1 MSSSLRKDAVAK
13 LIHYMGNR
21 PEASKGIYTGHVR
34 LLRKNISAQISPSQL
49 RPNTDAQ
56 LIKALTLHPQYDDKW
71 DAICLHMTKWAKSK
85 SSTAIKQRWL
95 MQPTTIQKNNREWSI
110 KWTSNS
116 RLIPSGK
123 SVDIETTMKTA
134 MSEEVVTAYI
144 KAFDAFDEE
153 FLSSP
158 EYEHGIEREVSF
170 RSPPPA
176 GPNQE
181 IPLLETGNFRT
192 GVTTDI
198 KQTNL
203 KGQKGSYTDISIKKS
218 MKEAVQKA
226 MKMVGNFSAKDLIC
240 ITDIFNGFLEHYLG
254 GEHVLTKNRSS
265 KGFNDTLEF
274 IAEITLDDRANEAN
288 PGALNRAIR
297 TAFINTFGGGG
308 KVPSPEFV
316 RLATRYAQMNDFSK
330 IENLWAAS
338 DKPTKAI
345 PKLAAGIIAEQLGS
359 NKNIKLSSELKKL
372 VKKRDKK
379 RSPTVRNKGKRLKT
393 TQRKTGRVG
402 RPKKVRQGT
411 QATTSHPIALK
422 EMLNAVLP
430 DEILKNMG
438 SPALNNRTGRF
449 RNSAQVTNALVG
461 PRGGVQIEY
470 TYQRNPYE
478 TFEPGGAQ
486 GSTGRDP
493 RRLIGNTIRE
503 VAQEIMGKRFIR
515 TRRV

>member
-1 MSSSLRKDAVAK
+1 
-13 LIHYMGNR
+13 MGNR
-21 PEASKGIYTGHVR
+21 PEASKGVYAGHVR
-34 LLRKNISAQISPSQL
+34 LVRKNISAKINPSQL
-49 RPNTDAQ
+49 GTNAELQ
-56 LIKALTLHPQYDDKW
+56 LVKGLTLHSQYDDKW
-71 DAICLHMTKWAKSK
+71 DAICLHMTKWARSK

-110 KWTSNS
+110 KWTSND
-116 RLIPSGK
+116 RLIPSGEA
-123 SVDIETTMKTA
+123 VNIEETMKIA
-134 MSEEVVTAYI
+134 MSAEVVTAYI
-144 KAFDAFDEE
+144 TVFDAFADE

-158 EYEHGIEREVSF
+158 EYEHGTEREVSF

-176 GPNQE
+176 GGNQE
-181 IPLLETGNFRT
+181 IPLLETGNL
-192 GVTTDI
+192 GLPTTDI

-226 MKMVGNFSAKDLIC
+226 IKQVGNFSANDLIC

-254 GEHVLTKNRSS
+254 GEHVLIKNRSS

-274 IAEITLDDRANEAN
+274 IAEITLDDRSSEAN
-288 PGALNRAIR
+288 PGALNKAIR
-297 TAFINTFGGGG
+297 AAFVSTFGGDG

-316 RLATRYAQMNDFSK
+316 RLATRYAQINDFSK

-345 PKLAAGIIAEQLGS
+345 PKIAAGIIAEQLGS
-359 NKNIKLSSELKKL
+359 NKNVKLSPELKKL

-379 RSPTVRNKGKRLKT
+379 KSSVVRNKGKRLKT
-393 TQRKTGRVG
+393 TQKRTGRVG
-402 RPKKVRQGT
+402 SPKKVRQGT

-449 RNSAQVTNALVG
+449 RSSAQVTNALVG
-461 PRGGVQIEY
+461 PRGGVNIEY
-470 TYQRNPYE
+470 TYMKNPYE

-503 VAQEIMGKRFIR
+503 IAQEIMGKKFIR